1 MRIYMDNCCFNRPF
15 DDQSDIRIRLETE
28 AKLYIQEKII
38 NREIELAWSYIIDYE
53 NLFNSFEERR
63 NTIDKWKSHAI
74 IDIVETGDIIN
85 NAGLIR
91 KFGVKNRDA
100 LHVACAIEAGCNY
113 FLSTDD
119 SLLQKLSG
127 LDKIKVL
134 NPISFLTVLEVNK

>member
-53 NLFNSFEERR
+53 NLFNPFEERR

-91 KFGVKNRDA
+91 KFGVKNKDA

>member
-91 KFGVKNRDA
+91 KFGVKNKDA

-119 SLLQKLSG
+119 SLPQKLSG

>member
-38 NREIELAWSYIIDYE
+38 NREIELAWSYIINYE
-53 NLFNSFEERR
+53 NLFNPFEERR

-91 KFGVKNRDA
+91 KFGVKNKDA
-100 LHVACAIEAGCNY
+100 LHVACAIEVGCNY

>member
-1 MRIYMDNCCFNRPF
+1 MDNCCFNRPF

-38 NREIELAWSYIIDYE
+38 NREIELAWSYIINYE
-53 NLFNSFEERR
+53 NLFNPFEERR

-91 KFGVKNRDA
+91 KFGVKNKDA
-100 LHVACAIEAGCNY
+100 LHVACAIEVGCNY

>member
-1 MRIYMDNCCFNRPF
+1 MDNCCFNRPF

-38 NREIELAWSYIIDYE
+38 NREIELAWSYIINYE
-53 NLFNSFEERR
+53 NLFNPFEERR

-91 KFGVKNRDA
+91 KFGVKNKDA
-100 LHVACAIEAGCNY
+100 LHVACAIESGCNY

>member
-38 NREIELAWSYIIDYE
+38 NRGIELTWSYIIDYE
-53 NLFNSFEERR
+53 NLFNPFEERR

>member
-1 MRIYMDNCCFNRPF
+1 MDNCCFNRPF

-38 NREIELAWSYIIDYE
+38 NREIELAWSYIINYE
-53 NLFNSFEERR
+53 NLFNPFEERR

-91 KFGVKNRDA
+91 QFGVKNKDA
-100 LHVACAIEAGCNY
+100 LHVVCAIEAGCNY

-119 SLLQKLSG
+119 SLPKKLSG

-134 NPISFLTVLEVNK
+134 NPISFLTILEVNK